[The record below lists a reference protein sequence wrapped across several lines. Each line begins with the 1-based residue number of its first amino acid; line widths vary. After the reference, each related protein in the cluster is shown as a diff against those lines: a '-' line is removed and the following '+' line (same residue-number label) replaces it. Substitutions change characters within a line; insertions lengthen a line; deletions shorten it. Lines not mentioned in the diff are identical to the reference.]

1 MFLDCLVNRKRRYPR
16 LWVIESMWYSCCNYA
31 WGSGKLLVEKLRV
44 CLGYCHY
51 FIQLLFLGFVVSLH
65 LFCLLLLLDSIFHP
79 HTGALCCVSRHASAM
94 TLQERIALKMVRF
107 IQYFSKYNFSFVL
120 LRYEKR
126 THNMTREK
134 KKGKLEWL
142 QYIKSYEKCL
152 SQMLRYLKY
161 VSIYIYIFKCKYV

>member
-1 MFLDCLVNRKRRYPR
+1 
-16 LWVIESMWYSCCNYA
+16 MWYSCCNYA
-31 WGSGKLLVEKLRV
+31 WGSRKLLVEKLRV

-134 KKGKLEWL
+134 KRKTWVAPIYKIIWE
-142 QYIKSYEKCL
+142 
-152 SQMLRYLKY
+152 
-161 VSIYIYIFKCKYV
+161 VSVSNVEIFEICKHIYIYLNVNTYNESHYIYAFTKSSACVNTCIR